1 MKKTVALCL
10 VLVMIMSL
18 AACGSKTGNNDSKKD
33 TDSLVE
39 ATRQNDDIGA
49 TYESVNDS
57 STVTA
62 ETDADKNSEA
72 ADTENADKTSGDE
85 VNNAGSGN
93 DTASVGDTD
102 NSGVTDNT
110 DNSETIADDL
120 TGTEDN
126 SGTDDKVDAG
136 SADLYSEF
144 KAGTPKAKFTGA
156 GERSSYLDLSS
167 CLEVGESYT
176 VDELVAAIETVDPYL
191 KTDLNGYITYKDI
204 DCGSDGIPELLMMA
218 SFGDEFSINI
228 VFKEIDGE
236 LRICYD
242 QDSWSRCYTEVSDTG
257 FITTSGSSGA
267 SVHDYEEAFIDADG
281 NYVFLYG
288 FTENMTL
295 FGDFY
300 AFDADNESVAIPTEG
315 LDIEHICIMD
325 YYFEPDY
332 QDRIHYYYCIGIDDD
347 FSEVEW
353 DEDYKGDEELVK
365 RFSEAG
371 VELYTKSEV
380 LKMVEEKRAEY
391 GLEFKYV

>member
-1 MKKTVALCL
+1 M
-10 VLVMIMSL
+10 VML
-18 AACGSKTGNNDSKKD
+18 LTACGSKTGNNDSKKD

-49 TYESVNDS
+49 TDESVNDS
-57 STVTA
+57 STVMA
-62 ETDADKNSEA
+62 EKDADKNSEA
-72 ADTENADKTSGDE
+72 ADTENDDKTSGDE
-85 VNNAGSGN
+85 VN
-93 DTASVGDTD
+93 
-102 NSGVTDNT
+102 
-110 DNSETIADDL
+110 SETIADDS
-120 TGTEDN
+120 TGTDDN

-136 SADLYSEF
+136 SADLYTEF
-144 KAGTPKAKFTGA
+144 KAGTAKAKFTGT

-204 DCGSDGIPELLMMA
+204 DCGSDGILELLMMA

-257 FITTSGSSGA
+257 YITTSGSSGA

-300 AFDADNESVAIPTEG
+300 AFDAYNESVAIPTEG

-332 QDRIHYYYCIGIDDD
+332 QDRTHYYYCIGIDDD

-353 DEDYKGDEELVK
+353 DEDYKGDEELVN

>member
-1 MKKTVALCL
+1 
-10 VLVMIMSL
+10 MIMSL
-18 AACGSKTGNNDSKKD
+18 AACGSKTGNNDSKRD

-49 TYESVNDS
+49 TDESVNDS

-62 ETDADKNSEA
+62 ETDADNNSEA
-72 ADTENADKTSGDE
+72 ADTENADKTVTSGDE
-85 VNNAGSGN
+85 VN
-93 DTASVGDTD
+93 
-102 NSGVTDNT
+102 
-110 DNSETIADDL
+110 SETIVDDL
-120 TGTEDN
+120 TGNEDN

-144 KAGTPKAKFTGA
+144 KAGTAKAKFTGA

-176 VDELVAAIETVDPYL
+176 VDELVAAIETVDTYL

-204 DCGSDGIPELLMMA
+204 DCGYDGMPELLMMA

-267 SVHDYEEAFIDADG
+267 SVHDYEDAFIDADG

-332 QDRIHYYYCIGIDDD
+332 QDRTHYYYCIGIDDD

-353 DEDYKGDEELVK
+353 DEDYKGDEELVN

>member
-72 ADTENADKTSGDE
+72 ADTENADKTVTSGDE
-85 VNNAGSGN
+85 VNS
-93 DTASVGDTD
+93 DTIV
-102 NSGVTDNT
+102 
-110 DNSETIADDL
+110 DDS
-120 TGTEDN
+120 TGTDDN

-144 KAGTPKAKFTGA
+144 KAGTAKAKFTGA

>member
-1 MKKTVALCL
+1 MKKLVAFCL
-10 VLVMIMSL
+10 MFMMVIAL
-18 AACGSKTGNNDSKKD
+18 AACSSKTESKKSDDITTEVAKEDISKETEADDISVDTDKTVSDDATGNKDNEENGAADISVETDKTASDDSTGSKENEETG
-33 TDSLVE
+33 
-39 ATRQNDDIGA
+39 AADIGIG
-49 TYESVNDS
+49 TET
-57 STVTA
+57 TVTA
-62 ETDADKNSEA
+62 
-72 ADTENADKTSGDE
+72 DTEISDDSEDKTGAD
-85 VNNAGSGN
+85 SGN
-93 DTASVGDTD
+93 A
-102 NSGVTDNT
+102 
-110 DNSETIADDL
+110 EP
-120 TGTEDN
+120 
-126 SGTDDKVDAG
+126 
-136 SADLYSEF
+136 ADLYAEF
-144 KAGTPKAKFTGA
+144 KAGTAKVRFTGS

-167 CLEVGESYT
+167 CLEVGELYS
-176 VDELVAAIETVDPYL
+176 VDELIAAIETVDPYL
-191 KTDLNGYITYKDI
+191 NTDLNGYITYQDI

-300 AFDADNESVAIPTEG
+300 AFNADNESVAIPTEG

-332 QDRIHYYYCIGIDDD
+332 QDRTHYYYCIEIDDD

-353 DEDYKGDEELVK
+353 DEDYKGDEELVN

-371 VELYTKSEV
+371 VDLYTKSEV